1 MPTLIIDAQTNAAQP
16 RLRFAD
22 SMDSAPVDGRDSP
35 RIRGRQERTDPTKSR
50 TLHPQ
55 PWGTDAA
62 ATMRRQ
68 LDARRLED
76 VLKVQSR
83 SAERSVGSFFECGTT
98 LAKLGDGI
106 GIASAIVG
114 GWLRAK
120 S

>member
-1 MPTLIIDAQTNAAQP
+1 
-16 RLRFAD
+16 
-22 SMDSAPVDGRDSP
+22 
-35 RIRGRQERTDPTKSR
+35 
-50 TLHPQ
+50 
-55 PWGTDAA
+55 
-62 ATMRRQ
+62 MRRQ